1 MELMIMAKELETDDE
16 ETKELNDT
24 EVSDDVRE
32 EWRDKILGI
41 NNGKLLDY
49 ICELC
54 QARRTI
60 GRADENVTRKPSKK
74 GEVPV
79 PYPSY
84 ETPAKLKPIFQVE
97 SDNIDEMS

>member
-1 MELMIMAKELETDDE
+1 MAKYTKELETDDE

-60 GRADENVTRKPSKK
+60 GRADENVTKKPSKN
-74 GEVPV
+74 GDISPMMD
-79 PYPSY
+79 YSTPS
-84 ETPAKLKPIFQVE
+84 KLKPIFQVE